1 MATVN
6 VENGTY
12 TVESLYQWDVN
23 QTLVIYGLSLPSVPE
38 VHFTNKA
45 MGKAIVRQATMDA
58 AGVVSAEVPNSLLQ
72 NPYPIQAYVCLY
84 EGATFETRYKIDIP
98 MIARNKPEDYTLKDD
113 PEVYSF
119 NALDNKVA
127 NALAQTTAAKAA
139 ADAAT
144 AAAAEAKAA
153 GNAAAT
159 KADAAATKA
168 DAAQAT
174 ATAAKTSAE
183 AAAAAAEAAVSTTVT
198 ASLPSASWAAVTT
211 YDGAAYS
218 GGDLWSQTVSMAG
231 VTANTCLSILADN
244 ALALRM
250 ETDGASA
257 LWAETAA
264 GAATFYVRVAAL
276 TADVTVTCLKQ
287 EVAAS

>member
-72 NPYPIQAYVCLY
+72 KPYPIQAYVCLY

-119 NALDNKVA
+119 NALDNKVT

-139 ADAAT
+139 AEAAT
-144 AAAAEAKAA
+144 AEAAAAKAA
-153 GNAAAT
+153 G
-159 KADAAATKA
+159 DAAATKA